1 MHVIDFTPDRATPV
15 AEYGSRG
22 ATAQPLADGRG
33 EGHVYAVHLAAGGE
47 IGPHPAGYGQLFLVV
62 AGEGWVAGADGVR
75 RAVRAGQGAVIARG
89 EVHAKGSDVGLSAVM
104 IQLAELAPAD
114 PTGA

>member
-1 MHVIDFTPDRATPV
+1 
-15 AEYGSRG
+15 
-22 ATAQPLADGRG
+22 
-33 EGHVYAVHLAAGGE
+33 
-47 IGPHPAGYGQLFLVV
+47 
-62 AGEGWVAGADGVR
+62 
-75 RAVRAGQGAVIARG
+75 VIARG